1 MSQEKKVVAVSI
13 SRYNGGAKV
22 KRLHGSSTV
31 TLFEVY
37 FEEHAKDY
45 SKHVKIEAKG
55 ANPHVR
61 KQVAIDRFLRENQG

>member
-1 MSQEKKVVAVSI
+1 MSQEKKVVAVSLE
-13 SRYNGGAKV
+13 RYNGGAKV

-31 TLFEVY
+31 TIFSVY

-45 SKHVKIEAKG
+45 SKHVRIEAKG

-61 KQVAIDRFLRENQG
+61 KQVAIDRFLREQKS